1 MFSDGEEPPS
11 SSVPPKVIVPSITVV
26 SLLVLITFIGAVVIF
41 VRSYKKKRRHPLD
54 IEKQD
59 SEAGE
64 WGNGTRDGRGSVATN
79 GSRGPRGFGGPSV
92 AIKSPPRAA
101 DRRFKTLSQESS
113 VSKEF
118 YGGKNGGSEGVE
130 VVGNTILESSSAP
143 AVPIGKIERI
153 TGNALSNDFYSD
165 RASGCSHSRG
175 NSANV
180 AAEPKHHSNHSLSAK
195 DTAPAVLS
203 FRPLIPGINLSPIS
217 PVSNTSAARDFA
229 PGDEGADLFKY
240 LSSPPPAVVAQNATA
255 LEEDVN
261 SSAASS
267 ERSSNISS
275 SKSSSRFSYTQ
286 LYLGTNLGKHISAQ
300 YNRLKEPRR
309 SPQGDAAFGERVQAS
324 LSPAFDGFPV
334 SQKPSRFTRL
344 SSESTSVISS
354 VEPAGKG
361 HSQRISWSGRSVLEL
376 DTPVPS
382 KQYNPISPSQ
392 AKTHILRRTDRNLPV
407 EPASPPKFA
416 TSPKAHIRRHTDYP
430 PPPPIPADPSDVAGG
445 PGDFILPMPMFRSFS
460 NSKMSVVSVPS
471 TISSV
476 STFVGRNTIGG
487 LSPTPARHSM
497 WNTPNYE
504 DVTTS
509 NRKSVGASTVLTET
523 SETSNMTE
531 IELEMEMRKIGDRAR
546 RASEERRGTRRRN
559 EENQGVQRGTE
570 VIGMPRIGHR
580 FF

>member
-1 MFSDGEEPPS
+1 MFTDGAEPPS

-59 SEAGE
+59 SEAGG
-64 WGNGTRDGRGSVATN
+64 WGNESRDGRGSVATN
-79 GSRGPRGFGGPSV
+79 GTRGSRGFGRPSGT
-92 AIKSPPRAA
+92 IRSPPRAA
-101 DRRFKTLSQESS
+101 DRRFKMLSQES
-113 VSKEF
+113 VNKEF
-118 YGGKNGGSEGVE
+118 FGERNGGNEGVE
-130 VVGNTILESSSAP
+130 VVGNAILESSSSP
-143 AVPIGKIERI
+143 VVPIGKIERL

-165 RASGCSHSRG
+165 RASGSSHSRG

-180 AAEPKHHSNHSLSAK
+180 TAEPKHHSNHSLSAK
-195 DTAPAVLS
+195 DTAPVLS
-203 FRPLIPGINLSPIS
+203 FRPLIPGINLSP
-217 PVSNTSAARDFA
+217 VSNTSAVHDFS
-229 PGDEGADLFKY
+229 PDNEHTDHFKY
-240 LSSPPPAVVAQNATA
+240 LSSPPPAVVAQNAAA
-255 LEEDVN
+255 LEDAN
-261 SSAASS
+261 SSADSS
-267 ERSSNISS
+267 ERSSNVSS

-300 YNRLKEPRR
+300 YNRLKEPRK
-309 SPQGDAAFGERVQAS
+309 SPQSDAAFGERVQAS
-324 LSPAFDGFPV
+324 LFNSFSAA
-334 SQKPSRFTRL
+334 QKPSRLTKL
-344 SSESTSVISS
+344 SSELTSVISS

-376 DTPVPS
+376 DAPVPS

-392 AKTHILRRTDRNLPV
+392 TKTHILRRTDRNLPV

-416 TSPKAHIRRHTDYP
+416 TSPKAHTFRRHTDYP
-430 PPPPIPADPSDVAGG
+430 PPPPIPADLSDVAGG

-476 STFVGRNTIGG
+476 STFVGRNTICG
-487 LSPTPARHSM
+487 LSPTPARHC
-497 WNTPNYE
+497 TPDYK
-504 DVTTS
+504 DMTTS
-509 NRKSVGASTVLTET
+509 NRKSVGASTVFTET

-531 IELEMEMRKIGDRAR
+531 IELEMEMRKIRDRAK

-570 VIGMPRIGHR
+570 VVGMPRIGHR

>member
-1 MFSDGEEPPS
+1 M
-11 SSVPPKVIVPSITVV
+11 
-26 SLLVLITFIGAVVIF
+26 VIF
-41 VRSYKKKRRHPLD
+41 VRSYKKKRRHSPD

-59 SEAGE
+59 SESGG
-64 WGNGTRDGRGSVATN
+64 WGDGGREGRGSIATN
-79 GSRGPRGFGGPSV
+79 ETKGSRGFDRLSDT
-92 AIKSPPRAA
+92 IRSPPRVA
-101 DRRFKTLSQESS
+101 DRRFKALSQESAN
-113 VSKEF
+113 KEF
-118 YGGKNGGSEGVE
+118 HGGRNGGNDGAE
-130 VVGNTILESSSAP
+130 VIGNAILESSSSP
-143 AVPIGKIERI
+143 VLPIGKIERI

-165 RASGCSHSRG
+165 RASGSSHSRG

-180 AAEPKHHSNHSLSAK
+180 AAEPKHHNNHSLSAK
-195 DTAPAVLS
+195 DTAPVLS
-203 FRPLIPGINLSPIS
+203 FRPLIPGTNLSPIS
-217 PVSNTSAARDFA
+217 PVTNTSAARGLS
-229 PGDEGADLFKY
+229 PHNEHTKY
-240 LSSPPPAVVAQNATA
+240 LSSPPTIVAHNVTA
-255 LEEDVN
+255 LEDAS

-267 ERSSNISS
+267 ERSSNVSS

-286 LYLGTNLGKHISAQ
+286 LYLRTNLGKHISAQ
-300 YNRLKEPRR
+300 YNRLKEPRK

-324 LSPAFDGFPV
+324 LSPASGGFPV
-334 SQKPSRFTRL
+334 AQKPSRLTRL
-344 SSESTSVISS
+344 SSESGSTISS
-354 VEPAGKG
+354 SEPAGKG
-361 HSQRISWSGRSVLEL
+361 HSQRLSWSGRSVLEL
-376 DTPVPS
+376 DAPGPS
-382 KQYNPISPSQ
+382 KHNHISLSQ
-392 AKTHILRRTDRNLPV
+392 TKTHILRRIDKNLPV

-416 TSPKAHIRRHTDYP
+416 TSPKARTSRRHTDYP

-497 WNTPNYE
+497 WNTPDYE
-504 DVTTS
+504 DMITS
-509 NRKSVGASTVLTET
+509 NRKSLGASTVLTET

-531 IELEMEMRKIGDRAR
+531 IELEMEMRKIRDRAK